1 MNANN
6 IQSCIAI
13 NATRIADTE
22 IFIAANLD
30 LAKYQKSTG
39 EIAFSIASYNKVSQ
53 LQRKLGKAVALQHSL
68 KSELAHVFRVAKIEA
83 KMCYLAAT
91 TGIVLAIDNN
101 ATSFEALMQVENA
114 IFMTSPTSYEADF

>member
-6 IQSCIAI
+6 LQSCIAI

-53 LQRKLGKAVALQHSL
+53 LQRKLGKAVLLQHSL
-68 KSELAHVFRVAKIEA
+68 KAELAHVFRVAKIEA
-83 KMCYLAAT
+83 KMDYLEAT
-91 TGIVLAIDNN
+91 TGIVLAIDDN
-101 ATSFEALMQVENA
+101 ATSFEVLAQVENA
-114 IFMTSPTSYEADF
+114 IYLTNVISHEDYS

>member
-22 IFIAANLD
+22 IMIGAYID
-30 LAKYQKSTG
+30 LAKYQKSIG

-68 KSELAHVFRVAKIEA
+68 KAELAHVFRVAKIEA
-83 KMCYLAAT
+83 KMDYLAAT
-91 TGIVLAIDNN
+91 TGIVLAIEDD
-101 ATSFEALMQVENA
+101 ATSFEVLEQVENA
-114 IFMTSPTSYEADF
+114 IYLTQPQ